1 MKLEKYGKYKWEFI
15 KGEEHQYDCYFR
27 LDKELVGMSEQGYLD
42 LELRNVDY
50 DEEVNGKLVNPRYY
64 LEIWCDDANWVYSTN
79 NLNNCRGV
87 MNKFAKKIT
96 SLIDQDNLNWKTLNR
111 IGIEFDK
118 DDEKRKA
125 KEDRA
130 IMGKRVTKWAKSMG
144 LGGGK

>member
-1 MKLEKYGKYKWEFI
+1 
-15 KGEEHQYDCYFR
+15 
-27 LDKELVGMSEQGYLD
+27 
-42 LELRNVDY
+42 
-50 DEEVNGKLVNPRYY
+50 
-64 LEIWCDDANWVYSTN
+64 
-79 NLNNCRGV
+79 

-130 IMGKRVTKWAKSMG
+130 IMSKRVTKWARSMG
-144 LGGGK
+144 LGGGE